1 MKRHVFEAL
10 LSLQNEKIRI
20 WSVFQVCKNEKHVF
34 EAFFKFK
41 KMKKHVF

>member
-34 EAFFKFK
+34 QAFSYLQNE
-41 KMKKHVF
+41 KHVF